1 MVLQSLLFLVAGL
14 FVVVKGA
21 DWLVEGASSLA
32 RRMGVS
38 ELAIGLT
45 VVAFGTSMPELS
57 VNIISAINGTTD
69 IAIGN
74 IIGSNIANILLILG
88 IAAVISPMTVQT
100 STVWKEIPFSLL
112 AAVLVFIMANDRM
125 IDGLSFSALTA
136 TDGLALIAFFLI
148 FLWYTFGMERVDD
161 GSQPDHEDKRGIG
174 TACFMI
180 LAGLGLLIG
189 GGKLTVDGATG
200 IATALGVSQALI
212 GLTVVAVGTS
222 VPELATS
229 VVAAMKGKADIAVG
243 NVVGSNI
250 FNIFWILGISSVI
263 RPLPFTPALSVD
275 VLVAIA
281 ATALL
286 FFCTHT
292 GYRRL
297 FFWKQRAGHVIA
309 KVDGYILLS
318 CYVAYVTYLV
328 WRG

>member
-1 MVLQSLLFLVAGL
+1 
-14 FVVVKGA
+14 
-21 DWLVEGASSLA
+21 
-32 RRMGVS
+32 
-38 ELAIGLT
+38 
-45 VVAFGTSMPELS
+45 
-57 VNIISAINGTTD
+57 
-69 IAIGN
+69 
-74 IIGSNIANILLILG
+74 
-88 IAAVISPMTVQT
+88 
-100 STVWKEIPFSLL
+100 
-112 AAVLVFIMANDRM
+112 
-125 IDGLSFSALTA
+125 
-136 TDGLALIAFFLI
+136 
-148 FLWYTFGMERVDD
+148 MERVDD

-318 CYVAYVTYLV
+318 CYVAYVAYLV